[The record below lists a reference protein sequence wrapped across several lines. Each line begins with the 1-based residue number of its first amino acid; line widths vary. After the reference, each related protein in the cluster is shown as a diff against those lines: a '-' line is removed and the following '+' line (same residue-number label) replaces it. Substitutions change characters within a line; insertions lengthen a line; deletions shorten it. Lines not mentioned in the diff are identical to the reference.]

1 VSKEGTSTGK
11 DSWGSIY
18 VVMPAPKLRQ
28 KNNARKR
35 ATMAVVASIARRDEK
50 NWLST
55 MYAPAMRQKENAC
68 VGRYRLVSG

>member
-1 VSKEGTSTGK
+1 
-11 DSWGSIY
+11 
-18 VVMPAPKLRQ
+18 
-28 KNNARKR
+28 
-35 ATMAVVASIARRDEK
+35 MAVVASIARRDEK